1 MRRYLVIVEEGDS
14 NLSAYSPDLP
24 GCIAT
29 GETYDQTVQNMYEV
43 IEFHLEAMMEDG
55 EPLPQSLSMA
65 AYLTIPEPVTSLGV
79 IPLMRIAGRC

>member
-1 MRRYLVIVEEGDS
+1 MMKRFLVIVEEGDS

-29 GETYDQTVQNMYEV
+29 GKTYDETLQNMYEA

-55 EPLPQSLSMA
+55 EPLPQSISMA
-65 AYLTIPEPVTSLGV
+65 AYLTLPEPAAPMVAML
-79 IPLMRIAGRC
+79 A

>member
-1 MRRYLVIVEEGDS
+1 MKRFLVIIEEGDS

-29 GETYDQTVQNMYEV
+29 GETYDETLQNMYEA
-43 IEFHLEAMMEDG
+43 IEFHLEAMVEDG

-65 AYLTIPEPVTSLGV
+65 AYLTLPEPTVPMTA
-79 IPLMRIAGRC
+79 IPA